1 MNRLPPRSHVVLLA
15 TCVLVLL
22 AQRLHT
28 YDEPFERDITTYAV
42 IGHEVLS
49 GRKLYSDLWDN
60 KSPIVYM
67 TYAAGELAAGYG
79 PLSIFLLGL
88 TTAAL
93 TLIGVYAAAT
103 VSVSSA
109 AGLWAGVAWTVVSA
123 DQALQANQPNIEVF
137 MNASLVWLLVVL
149 MARRTRPVAIGV
161 LSGIASLY
169 KLIVLPTLI
178 LTYLVSIVVR
188 WRSPPRKHVAYIAVS
203 SLTFVAVWAVV
214 CGYFAATGRGNDFRQ
229 AVFAYNVSFAGDLVA
244 NVVAGLAPAQ
254 LMPRVLWCAAP
265 LALLASIGV
274 AWLVRARAWHTAG
287 LLLAYAAGT
296 VVSVALPGKFWPH
309 YYQLWLP
316 IFSIGA
322 GIGVHAI
329 GQLIASR
336 RNTPRPTR
344 RRTAERRHAARW
356 AQAIGAIAVLMVVG
370 FELPYYNQSP
380 EVWSI
385 EKYGPLFADVKHLA
399 PDVTALVG
407 ADETFFEWGDETGF
421 YYYARRHPP
430 SGIFYIYL
438 AVVESPL
445 RAVLEAKL
453 IADLERTSP
462 ELMIV
467 NTQYL
472 YAQLRTRPIVQWLGM
487 HYVGWEKGPARGP
500 FIMYIRQG
508 GALERRLQQQ
518 GRL

>member
-1 MNRLPPRSHVVLLA
+1 M
-15 TCVLVLL
+15 LL
-22 AQRLHT
+22 AQRLYT
-28 YDEPFERDITTYAV
+28 YDEPLERDLTTYAV
-42 IGHEVLS
+42 IGHEMLS

-79 PLSIFLLGL
+79 PLSICLLGF
-88 TTAAL
+88 TTATL
-93 TLIGVYAAAT
+93 TLIGIYVAAT
-103 VSVSSA
+103 VAVGSA
-109 AGLWAGVAWTVVSA
+109 AGLWAGIAWTVVSA
-123 DQALQANQPNIEVF
+123 DQALQGNQPNIEVF
-137 MNASLVWLLVVL
+137 MNASLVWLLVVF

-169 KLIVLPTLI
+169 KLIVLPTLV
-178 LTYLVSIVVR
+178 LHYLVSIVVR
-188 WRSPPRKHVAYIAVS
+188 WRSPPRKHVEYVAIS

-214 CGYFAATGRGNDFRQ
+214 CGYFAATGRGNDFRE

-265 LALLASIGV
+265 LALLTSIGV
-274 AWLVRARAWHTAG
+274 AWLVRARAWQTAG

-316 IFSIGA
+316 VFAIGA

-329 GQLIASR
+329 EQLMANR
-336 RNTPRPTR
+336 
-344 RRTAERRHAARW
+344 RW
-356 AQAIGAIAVLMVVG
+356 AHAIGAIAVLIVVG
-370 FELPYYNQSP
+370 FELPYYGQSA
-380 EVWSI
+380 EQWSI

-399 PDVTALVG
+399 PDIAALVG
-407 ADETFFEWGDETGF
+407 PDETFFEWGDETGF
-421 YYYARRHPP
+421 YYYAQRHPP

-438 AVVESPL
+438 AIVESPM
-445 RAVLEAKL
+445 RASLEAKL

-487 HYVGWEKGPARGP
+487 HYVGWEKGPERGP

-508 GALERRLQQQ
+508 GALERRLRQQ